1 MQKLKLTVVS
11 QEKKL
16 IETETESVSAVT
28 TQGEITILA
37 RHIPLFTQLT
47 TGELKYTTEKTEHS
61 IIVSD
66 GFLTVNP
73 NNEVIVMVDSATLAR
88 DISVQ
93 KAEEAIQA
101 AKETMKVS
109 EDRRELIM
117 AEASLKRAMLEIKVA
132 QKRGTSGA

>member
-1 MQKLKLTVVS
+1 MQTLKLVVVS

-16 IETETESVSAVT
+16 LETQVESVSAVT

-37 RHIPLFTQLT
+37 RHIPLFTQLQ
-47 TGELKYTTEKTEHS
+47 TGELRFTSNGVEQS

-73 NNEVIVMVDSATLAR
+73 NNEVTVMVDSAKLAR

-93 KAEEAIQA
+93 KAEEAIAA
-101 AKETMKVS
+101 AKETMSIS
-109 EDRRELIM
+109 EDRRELLL
-117 AEASLKRAMLEIKVA
+117 AEASLKQALLEIKVA
-132 QKRGTSGA
+132 QKRGSSVN